1 MKCSMNKQLEDAL
14 AYDPIAEAEK
24 LTGLDSRKSDAVA
37 WLGMSLMHKQR
48 EEKNALL
55 FLNRDT
61 NSWAQSLE
69 EWTSVI
75 VEMGFEEI
83 LCDEIPG
90 TQDKLRIYWR
100 KADGVL
106 LVTDSYNGKSANS
119 ATAYFNYR
127 GPRDAMHQTSN
138 GFAKEVDG
146 VEVWEGSRDAREGLR
161 HALDSMA
168 EAGQL
173 LPVWVKRPFLW
184 LLHYNDTK
192 PKDYDHKAITEE
204 RIARLPEDV
213 RKAITPE

>member
-1 MKCSMNKQLEDAL
+1 MNTQLEEAL

-24 LTGLDSRKSDAVA
+24 ITGLDARKHNAVA

-69 EWTSVI
+69 EWTAVI

-83 LCDEIPG
+83 LCDEIPD

-106 LVTDSYNGKSANS
+106 LVTDSYNGKSVNS
-119 ATAYFNYR
+119 ATACFNYR
-127 GPRDAMHQTSN
+127 GPRDAMHKTSN
-138 GFAKEVDG
+138 GFVKEVDG
-146 VEVWEGSRDAREGLR
+146 VEVWAGSRDAREGLR
-161 HALDSMA
+161 YALDAMTK
-168 EAGQL
+168 AGQL
-173 LPVWVKRPFLW
+173 LPVWVKRPWLW
-184 LLHYNDTK
+184 LLHYNYTK
-192 PKDYDHKAITEE
+192 VEGYDYKAITEE
-204 RIARLPEDV
+204 RISRLPEDV